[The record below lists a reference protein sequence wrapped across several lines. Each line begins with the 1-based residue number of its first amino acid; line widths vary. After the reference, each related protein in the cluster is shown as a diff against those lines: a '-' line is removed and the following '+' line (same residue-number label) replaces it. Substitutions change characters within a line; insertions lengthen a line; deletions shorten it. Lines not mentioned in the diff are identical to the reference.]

1 MVGDVILTLF
11 PYTDLSN
18 AKLRPAVVLAE
29 VGMGDRVLCEI
40 TSSLQNRPEYIAIT
54 QHAYWKIAAGE
65 LGAFRPNF
73 YIEPEPVHEHTR
85 KIIRCQAGRN
95 LGRRTFAILRPN
107 SGPRGP
113 VSPSPATSS
122 PLLG

>member
-29 VGMGDRVLCEI
+29 VSMGDRVLCEI

-54 QHAYWKIAAGE
+54 QQDM
-65 LGAFRPNF
+65 R
-73 YIEPEPVHEHTR
+73 T
-85 KIIRCQAGRN
+85 GRLRRASWVRSDRIFTLN
-95 LGRRTFAILRPN
+95 RSLSTSTLGRLSDAKQAEISAAVRSLF
-107 SGPRGP
+107 
-113 VSPSPATSS
+113 
-122 PLLG
+122 

>member
-40 TSSLQNRPEYIAIT
+40 ISSLQNGLNTSR
-54 QHAYWKIAAGE
+54 
-65 LGAFRPNF
+65 
-73 YIEPEPVHEHTR
+73 
-85 KIIRCQAGRN
+85 
-95 LGRRTFAILRPN
+95 
-107 SGPRGP
+107 
-113 VSPSPATSS
+113 SPSRTCV
-122 PLLG
+122 LEGCGGRVGCVQTEFLH